1 MAHSTHSII
10 SSKLSGMIGE
20 ELVFRQWAG
29 KTIVAKAPCK
39 RPGRPT
45 RAQAV
50 IRDRFLMASRYARAI
65 LSNADPALA
74 DAYRAVLKP
83 RQNLYTR
90 ALQDFISVPV
100 VQQLDTREYTGQQG
114 SLVKV
119 RAVDDFRVTE
129 VWVEIYTAAGSLL
142 ESGLAEQQLSGLD
155 WTYRAQKDNS
165 LLSDSRVK
173 ATARDVPG
181 NEGSLE
187 VVL

>member
-1 MAHSTHSII
+1 MANTHSII
-10 SSKLSGMIGE
+10 SSKLSGMLGE

-50 IRDRFLMASRYARAI
+50 IRDRFLMASRYAKAI
-65 LSNADPALA
+65 LSNPDPALA

-90 ALQDFISVPV
+90 ALQDFISLPV
-100 VQQLDTREYTGQQG
+100 VQQLDTRDYTGQPC

-129 VWVEIYTAAGSLL
+129 VWVEIYTVAGSLL
-142 ESGLAEQQLSGLD
+142 ESGLAKQQLSGLD

-165 LLSDSRVK
+165 LLTGSRIK

>member
-1 MAHSTHSII
+1 MASTNSII

-45 RAQAV
+45 RSQAR
-50 IRDRFLMASRYARAI
+50 IRDHFFMAARYAKAI
-65 LSNADPALA
+65 MSDADPALA

-90 ALQDFISVPV
+90 ALQDFLSVPV
-100 VQQLDTREYTGQQG
+100 VQQIETLAYTGQKD
-114 SLVKV
+114 SVIKV
-119 RAVDDFRVTE
+119 RAVDDFRVRE

-142 ESGLAEQQLSGLD
+142 ESGPAEQQLSGLD
-155 WTYRAQKDNS
+155 WSYRAHKDNP
-165 LLSDSRVK
+165 LLTGSRVK

-187 VVL
+187 VLV